1 MARIARVIAG
11 VMDETH
17 LIACFR
23 YIENNPVRA
32 KLVEQPEQWIWSSAS
47 AHIQAKDDLLVKV
60 NPGLS
65 IVQKEW
71 KQFLSKTESSGQM
84 EIFRKHERTGRPL
97 GNEPFVKMLEKRLG
111 RTLALK
117 KPGQKA
123 KN

>member
-1 MARIARVIAG
+1 
-11 VMDETH
+11 MDEAH

-32 KLVEQPEQWIWSSAS
+32 KLVKQPEQWIWSSAS
-47 AHIQAKDDLLVKV
+47 AHIQAKDNLLVKV

-65 IVQKEW
+65 IVQKEDW
-71 KQFLSKTESSGQM
+71 KQFLSKTESSDQM

-97 GNEPFVKMLEKRLG
+97 GNEPFVKMLEKRLN
-111 RTLALK
+111 RTLIMK